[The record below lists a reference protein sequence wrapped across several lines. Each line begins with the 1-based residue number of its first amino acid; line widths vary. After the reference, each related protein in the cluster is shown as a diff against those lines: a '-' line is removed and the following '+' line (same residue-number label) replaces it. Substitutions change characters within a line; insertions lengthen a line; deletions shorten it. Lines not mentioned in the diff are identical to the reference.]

1 MNRIVSNHGQA
12 IVAITS
18 IMALGACAETKQE
31 TMAAAPA
38 PTFLPDASLLQK
50 GRSGAGESD
59 LVYFSPNTNW
69 GSYIRMNLEPVTVW
83 TGAGSNMQ
91 RIPPQQRQA
100 LANTL
105 HKNLY
110 DAVSKRCTMATDQTD
125 HRPGT
130 AIMRV
135 AIIDATSPNKVLNVI
150 STYVPQAHAL
160 DTLAGYAF
168 DDGVAYF
175 VGQATIEGYATDAM
189 NGALLWEAADERAG
203 TKSFTRAAFRS
214 WDDVDNAFKAWSD
227 QYATRIAA
235 LGACP
240 RRSAS

>member
-1 MNRIVSNHGQA
+1 MNKLASHRGPAVLA
-12 IVAITS
+12 VAIITV
-18 IMALGACAETKQE
+18 LGACAETKQE
-31 TMAAAPA
+31 AMTTAPA
-38 PTFLPDASLLQK
+38 PTFLPEPALLKRGQ
-50 GRSGAGESD
+50 SGGEAD
-59 LVYFSPNTNW
+59 LVYFSPNASW
-69 GSYIRMNLEPVTVW
+69 ASYTRVNLEPVTIW

-110 DAVSKRCTMATDQTD
+110 DAISKRCSMATDQTD

-135 AIIDATSPNKVLNVI
+135 AIIDATTPDKALNAI
-150 STYVPQAHAL
+150 STYIPQAHAL
-160 DTLAGYAF
+160 DLLSGYAF

-175 VGQATIEGYATDAM
+175 VGNATIEGYARDAT

-203 TKSFTRAAFRS
+203 TKSFTRDVFKS
-214 WDDVDNAFKAWSD
+214 WDDVDNAFKAWAD
-227 QYATRIAA
+227 QYANRIVA

>member
-1 MNRIVSNHGQA
+1 MPKIASHRGPA
-12 IVAITS
+12 ILAMTVIT
-18 IMALGACAETKQE
+18 ALGACAETKQE

-38 PTFLPDASLLQK
+38 PTFLPEPALLKRGQ
-50 GRSGAGESD
+50 SGGEAD
-59 LVYFSPNTNW
+59 LVYFKPGTNW
-69 GSYIRMNLEPVTVW
+69 GSYNRINLEPVTVW

-91 RIPPQQRQA
+91 KVPPQQRQA

-105 HKNLY
+105 HKDLY

-135 AIIDATSPNKVLNVI
+135 AIIDATTPNKALDTI
-150 STYVPQAHAL
+150 STYIPQVHTL
-160 DTLAGYAF
+160 DVLAGYAF

-175 VGQATIEGYATDAM
+175 VGNATIEGYARDAT

-203 TKSFTRAAFRS
+203 TKSFTRDVFKS
-214 WDDVDNAFKAWSD
+214 WDDVDNAFKAWAD
-227 QYATRIAA
+227 QYANRIAA

-240 RRSAS
+240 TRRAS